1 MSLSQ
6 LTLFAE
12 DSHASPFPQPGS
24 EEARKTTVISG
35 QRCYELSGLSDRIGL
50 LAKTLLESSA
60 WHSMMCFLT
69 WRTKATPANRL
80 LFQLV
85 PSMRRTGETE
95 SGLLPTPDSSQRGT
109 RAEDLVVNSSTVE
122 RRNSGQKRGIDLQTA
137 IKMLPTPTTQEVE
150 HPEMELTE
158 NGRRKTKDKRDS
170 HSMNLA
176 DTMRLLP
183 TPRVQE
189 PGWTSD
195 NYGDCLNKRIN
206 QTLLPTPRAVVIEE
220 SYETT
225 MARRKR
231 SQNPKNNTKT
241 KPDSISQYLEM
252 LPTPGA
258 RDWKDT
264 GNMDNNKRMDN
275 LGVTVWHKSKKATG
289 KKTGYKLQPAF
300 VEWMMGYPEGWT
312 ELND

>member
-1 MSLSQ
+1 MNLSQ

-35 QRCYELSGLSDRIGL
+35 RRCYELSGLSDRIGL
-50 LAKTLLESSA
+50 LAKTLLESSV

-69 WRTKATPANRL
+69 WKVKATPANRL
-80 LFQLV
+80 LFRLV
-85 PSMRRTGETE
+85 PSMPRTEEIE
-95 SGLLPTPDSSQRGT
+95 SGLLPTETANGNYNRKGLSK
-109 RAEDLVVNSSTVE
+109 
-122 RRNSGQKRGIDLQTA
+122 NSGDGLATTIN
-137 IKMLPTPTTQEVE
+137 KMLPTPTTQEVE
-150 HPEMELTE
+150 HPEMEVTE

-183 TPRVQE
+183 TPRAQE

-252 LPTPGA
+252 LPTPKA

>member
-1 MSLSQ
+1 M
-6 LTLFAE
+6 
-12 DSHASPFPQPGS
+12 
-24 EEARKTTVISG
+24 
-35 QRCYELSGLSDRIGL
+35 
-50 LAKTLLESSA
+50 
-60 WHSMMCFLT
+60 
-69 WRTKATPANRL
+69 KATPANRL

-85 PSMRRTGETE
+85 PSMPHTGETE
-95 SGLLPTPDSSQRGT
+95 YGLLPT
-109 RAEDLVVNSSTVE
+109 V
-122 RRNSGQKRGIDLQTA
+122 
-137 IKMLPTPTTQEVE
+137 TTQEVE

-176 DTMRLLP
+176 KRKKGNLEEILSKVLLP
-183 TPRVQE
+183 TPR
-189 PGWTSD
+189 S
-195 NYGDCLNKRIN
+195 
-206 QTLLPTPRAVVIEE
+206 AVIEE

-252 LPTPGA
+252 LPIPKA

-275 LGVTVWHKSKKATG
+275 LGVTVWHKSEKATG
-289 KKTGYKLQPAF
+289 KKTGYRLQPAF
-300 VEWMMGYPEGWT
+300 VEWMMGFPLGWSDI
-312 ELND
+312 ESSD

>member
-50 LAKTLLESSA
+50 LAKTLLESSV

-85 PSMRRTGETE
+85 PSMLRIEGIE
-95 SGLLPTPDSSQRGT
+95 SGLLATPNTMDS
-109 RAEDLVVNSSTVE
+109 
-122 RRNSGQKRGIDLQTA
+122 
-137 IKMLPTPTTQEVE
+137 LPPKSVQAVQHEIEMRPGRKKFANLRDQLAHGLYLPISMTQEVE
-150 HPEMELTE
+150 HPEMEVTE
-158 NGRRKTKDKRDS
+158 NGRRKTKGKRDS

-183 TPRVQE
+183 TPATR
-189 PGWTSD
+189 D
-195 NYGDCLNKRIN
+195 YK
-206 QTLLPTPRAVVIEE
+206 
-220 SYETT
+220 
-225 MARRKR
+225 
-231 SQNPKNNTKT
+231 
-241 KPDSISQYLEM
+241 
-252 LPTPGA
+252 GA
-258 RDWKDT
+258 NGKEH
-264 GNMDNNKRMDN
+264 M
-275 LGVTVWHKSKKATG
+275 KKARPHMDQLPNVIVHG
-289 KKTGYKLQPAF
+289 LNRGYKLQPAF
-300 VEWMMGYPEGWT
+300 VEWMMGYPLGWSDI